1 MYEQVCTCRHISMC
15 NTCTPC
21 MHTDTYLCANM
32 HCTHTCMYIYTYA
45 CVIHTCMYTYIYKHI
60 LLPLFIQDADLAL
73 GLIKVCSIEC
83 LLVLCSTIKSGKGS
97 EGKGK
102 GKGKGERGKKEGKI
116 GNGNEKKKNF

>member
-1 MYEQVCTCRHISMC
+1 
-15 NTCTPC
+15 
-21 MHTDTYLCANM
+21 
-32 HCTHTCMYIYTYA
+32 
-45 CVIHTCMYTYIYKHI
+45 MYTYIYKHI